1 MKMIIKKPIPLTI
14 LVFTICL
21 LVFCGVRQNM
31 AAVTA
36 ALSDRP
42 VTIVIDAGHGGE
54 DGGAIGISGVTESL
68 LNLSIS
74 LRMEQFLEF
83 LGYQTYMIRKTDTAV
98 YTEGTTFSEK
108 KVSDL
113 KNRVSII
120 NSIDPAILVS
130 IHQNHFP
137 QNQYSGAQVFY
148 SCSDGSKELAETMQP
163 LLRQV
168 LDPENQRNC
177 RQADSVY
184 LMKQIRCPG
193 VLVEC
198 GFLSNS
204 REEALLQQPE
214 YQKKIISAIACALVQ
229 HISKGADE
237 LEV

>member
-1 MKMIIKKPIPLTI
+1 MKMIIKKPISLTI

-98 YTEGTTFSEK
+98 YTEGTNLSEK

-113 KNRVSII
+113 K
-120 NSIDPAILVS
+120 
-130 IHQNHFP
+130 IHH
-137 QNQYSGAQVFY
+137 
-148 SCSDGSKELAETMQP
+148 
-163 LLRQV
+163 
-168 LDPENQRNC
+168 
-177 RQADSVY
+177 
-184 LMKQIRCPG
+184 
-193 VLVEC
+193 
-198 GFLSNS
+198 
-204 REEALLQQPE
+204 
-214 YQKKIISAIACALVQ
+214 
-229 HISKGADE
+229 
-237 LEV
+237 